1 MISNLLTA
9 ISAAAVCGALI
20 SGSALGQGAT
30 TAPGDIEALVKAARA
45 EGELLYYI
53 GVTENVA
60 KRTSDAFFA
69 KYGVRATFV
78 RLPGAAGVRRYATE
92 AEAGNIAADLLFTS
106 GPAEAFAADSAKK
119 GWVEPISQAGLPVL
133 RGEYPQRFLLGHTA
147 IVQVAPWIM
156 AYNTER
162 LKGSDIPKE
171 WTDLLHPRFKGQLLL
186 ADPKAA
192 DAYLDQWNLF
202 LDRYG
207 ESFLTRLKDQ
217 NMRVMQGAVPA
228 TNALAAGEGLVQFP
242 GTSQQYQALI
252 DKGAP
257 LKMVTPDLTSG
268 IELKVTVTH
277 RAKAKHPNAARLF
290 ANYVLSQEGNKV
302 FNADPGLYSVYDLGG
317 LPKQY
322 VSPKA
327 DATARKDLVLKL
339 LGLQ

>member
-1 MISNLLTA
+1 MNRNIANWLVA
-9 ISAAAVCGALI
+9 IACAGLVSGPAVAQPKPAAGSADLEALI
-20 SGSALGQGAT
+20 
-30 TAPGDIEALVKAARA
+30 KAAKA

-60 KRTSDAFFA
+60 KRTSDAFSA

-78 RLPGAAGVRRYATE
+78 RLPGAAGFRRYASE

-106 GPAEAFAADSAKK
+106 GPAETFAVDSAKK
-119 GWVEPISQAGLPVL
+119 GWVEPISQSGLPVM
-133 RGEYPQRFLLGHTA
+133 RGEYPAKFLLGHTA

-156 AYNTER
+156 AYNTDR
-162 LKGSDIPKE
+162 LKGSDVPKD

-202 LDRYG
+202 LDRFG
-207 ESFLTRLKDQ
+207 ESFLTKLKEQ
-217 NMRVMQGAVPA
+217 NMRVFQGAVPA

-257 LKMVTPDLTSG
+257 LKTVTPDLTSG
-268 IELKVTVTH
+268 IELKVTITH
-277 RAKAKHPNAARLF
+277 REKAKHPNAARLF
-290 ANYVLSQEGNKV
+290 ANFVLSQEGNKV
-302 FNADPGLYSVYDLGG
+302 FNADPGLFSVYDLAG

-322 VSPKA
+322 VSPRP

-339 LGLQ
+339 LGLN